1 MQMFDKN
8 GWNQSYGSPTQS
20 TEAIKQSTSSAV
32 ARYLANLATVNGIM
46 VPSRRPRGKKP
57 LKPSGTPLNTI
68 DYPVNHSCPI
78 CGTKYARKIEVATH
92 FVACVGRNG
101 NPESR
106 CWDEE
111 SSMAR
116 QTTKSQ
122 QSQQANARARTSRI
136 SLRDL
141 RRSRGQESER
151 TRYMIDKLNAVNGV
165 VIPSRLAAGEVPEI
179 LPSHAKPSTPLRFA
193 CPLCQGPFARKDH
206 VRSHFP
212 ACVERNGN
220 PDGLRWND

>member
-1 MQMFDKN
+1 MFN
-8 GWNQSYGSPTQS
+8 NNRWNQSYEPPKQS
-20 TEAIKQSTSSAV
+20 TEAIEQSTSIAV
-32 ARYLANLATVNGIM
+32 ARYRANLAAVNGTMI
-46 VPSRRPRGKKP
+46 PSRRPPNKKP

-68 DYPVNHSCPI
+68 NYPVNHSCPI
-78 CGTKYARKIEVATH
+78 CGTKYAKKTEVATH

-101 NPESR
+101 NPEGR

-111 SSMAR
+111 FSMAR
-116 QTTKSQ
+116 QTTNPQKSR
-122 QSQQANARARTSRI
+122 QANARARTSGI
-136 SLRDL
+136 SRRDL
-141 RRSRGQESER
+141 RRSQGQESER
-151 TRYMIDKLNAVNGV
+151 TRHMVDRLNAVDGI

-179 LPSHAKPSTPLRFA
+179 LPSRAKPFTPLPFS